1 MKSIDSAMFWV
12 RGDIMVLDILSSIG
26 TILAA
31 VIGIVGVWLNLW
43 DRTRRLTVDFRTI
56 PSFKIYLS
64 NTSLRSVMIT
74 KMVCSVNDNV
84 FYVDYF
90 EGLKAICLPPATT
103 QDISID
109 KSELLNSYCNLSM
122 NILSQGSEKDKV
134 EIVIFD
140 NYGRKYR
147 IKEDI
152 TVEMLMA

>member
-1 MKSIDSAMFWV
+1 MI
-12 RGDIMVLDILSSIG
+12 LDILSSIG

-31 VIGIVGVWLNLW
+31 IVGIVGIWLNLW
-43 DRTRRLTVDFRTI
+43 DRTRRVTVDFRMV

-64 NTSLRSVMIT
+64 NTSLRSIMIT
-74 KMVCSVNDNV
+74 KMVCSVNDHV

-103 QDISID
+103 QDILLD
-109 KSELLNSYCNLSM
+109 KSELLNSYCNMPM
-122 NILSQGSEKDKV
+122 NFLCQNNEKD
-134 EIVIFD
+134 IVKIIIFD

-152 TVEMLMA
+152 TVAILMN